1 MKFREIELFRLDSEH
16 VSGHSGIQ
24 RGFPVRR
31 LPDRLECAA
40 QPGHRV
46 LHHFPRRGRTVIAP
60 ECGDYLVDTHHA
72 IRAEQQNTE
81 QGPLLQAANGHVG
94 AVGEHFKRPQ
104 NVESHPYPLDSLRF
118 RRKPFRR
125 MCPMVHQID
134 PGPSVD
140 RTSTSIYAIDGDPPA
155 GIPRGKFAAADRPG

>member
-24 RGFPVRR
+24 RGPAVRR
-31 LPDRLECAA
+31 LPDRLECTA

-46 LHHFPRRGRTVIAP
+46 LHHFPRRGRTVVAP

-72 IRAEQQNTE
+72 IRAEQENTE
-81 QGPLLQAANGHVG
+81 QGPLLQAANGHVD
-94 AVGEHFKRPQ
+94 AVREHFERPQ

-118 RRKPFRR
+118 QKMPFR
-125 MCPMVHQID
+125 MCPMVHQVD
-134 PGPSVD
+134 PGLPL
-140 RTSTSIYAIDGDPPA
+140 TAHQ
-155 GIPRGKFAAADRPG
+155 F